1 MKPEQTRWEKP
12 AVLAALGSLV
22 FLPTLLSAQL
32 SAAAGSRAASPV
44 RAASMLDQA
53 AQPASIQLV
62 DGKLMIQA
70 TNSSLRTI
78 LDDLEQ
84 RTGTKVEGLSR
95 DERIFGVYGP
105 GNPQEVLAAVLD
117 DSGYNVLISGRKVDG
132 SPREVV
138 LSTRT
143 AAAAAPA
150 AANKTQAA
158 DEADDEGAEA
168 APPQFAPPPPQPAPA
183 AAPGSGPQQV
193 KTPQQMLE
201 ELQKMRLG
209 AAAAGATQAPPQQ

>member
-1 MKPEQTRWEKP
+1 MKREQMRWKTT
-12 AVLAALGSLV
+12 AALAALRVILALPSGS
-22 FLPTLLSAQL
+22 PAQL
-32 SAAAGSRAASPV
+32 ANAGAPVASPA
-44 RAASMLDQA
+44 RAASMLDQT

-78 LDDLEQ
+78 LTDLEQ

-117 DSGYNVLISGRKVDG
+117 DSGYNILISGRKPDG
-132 SPREVV
+132 SPREIV

-143 AAAAAPA
+143 ATVATPAVAA
-150 AANKTQAA
+150 KTQAA
-158 DEADDEGAEA
+158 DEADEEGETT
-168 APPQFAPPPPQPAPA
+168 PPQTAPPPPA
-183 AAPGSGPQQV
+183 AATPQQV
-193 KTPQQMLE
+193 RTPQQMLE

-209 AAAAGATQAPPQQ
+209 APAGTAQTPPQQ